1 MAYLEQ
7 YDALEGDQ
15 AAQTGLVTR
24 LLRTEWRPFFRE
36 LREERPVFPT
46 PGFTLVS
53 RFADVTEVLSRERV
67 FTVAPYAPRMDP
79 AVDGPFM
86 LSRDDTPTNW
96 REKGIMQAM
105 LRPEDLPAVR
115 DLAGRFADEAL
126 DETAGRIDVVGQL
139 GRHVPVRIC
148 QEHFGYAGADREAMY
163 RWSRATQ
170 SSFFKNLEN
179 NPDVHEAAVRAG
191 EEIREYLRGA
201 IEEKRAA
208 LAEDGDPPQD
218 TLSRLLRTHFPAE
231 LGFDDQ
237 RLMAN
242 MTGLLVGS
250 IETTSQAIVQAL
262 EQLLQRPDVRAEAE
276 AAARDDIEG
285 FDRYVWEA
293 LRFNPINPLL
303 FRLSATDY
311 TLAAGT
317 PREQVIPAGTLVFA
331 LTASAMFDE
340 DEVDDPD
347 AFRIDRPQHLGLHFG
362 YGHHTCLGRHVGAV
376 VIPEVV
382 RRVLLRPGVD
392 LLPPPEGAVDFQKG
406 PFPERFMIRLNRS
419 DRRATG
425 GESRPTTAVN
435 QEGY

>member
-1 MAYLEQ
+1 MTYLEQ
-7 YDALEGDQ
+7 YDGLKDDQ
-15 AAQTGLVTR
+15 AAQNELVSR
-24 LLRTEWRPFFRE
+24 WLRTEWRPFFRE
-36 LREERPVFPT
+36 LREQRPVLRA

-53 RFADVTEVLSRERV
+53 RFADVNEVLSRQRV

-126 DETAGRIDVVGQL
+126 DETAGRIDVVDQL
-139 GRHVPVRIC
+139 GRYVPVRIC
-148 QEHFGYAGADREAMY
+148 QEHFGYSGADREAMY

-170 SSFFKNLEN
+170 SDFFKNLQN
-179 NPDVHEAAVRAG
+179 DPAVHEASVRAG
-191 EEIREYLRGA
+191 GEIREHLRSA
-201 IEEKRAA
+201 LEEKRAA
-208 LAEDGDPPQD
+208 LAKDGDPPQD
-218 TLSRLLRTHFPAE
+218 TLSRLLRTQLPAE
-231 LGFDDQ
+231 LGFDDH
-237 RLMAN
+237 RVMAN

-250 IETTSQAIVQAL
+250 IETTSQAIVQVL
-262 EQLLQRPDVRAEAE
+262 EQLLQRPDVRVEAE
-276 AAARDDIEG
+276 VAARDDVER

-303 FRLSATDY
+303 FRLCAADY

-340 DEVDDPD
+340 DHVDDPD
-347 AFRIDRPQHLGLHFG
+347 DFRTDRPQHLDLHFG
-362 YGHHTCLGRHVGAV
+362 YGHHTCLGRHIGGV

-392 LLPPPEGAVDFQKG
+392 LLPPPEGAVDFEEG
-406 PFPERFMIRLNRS
+406 PFPERFLIQLSPSDHRS
-419 DRRATG
+419 QDAG
-425 GESRPTTAVN
+425 SRPAGPVS
-435 QEGY
+435 QERR